1 MFSLLI
7 EVYLKCFFV
16 ELYMKRAIHK
26 KNVYSTSQWFT
37 AIRSSQWS
45 PSSEPWDSSNSSLDT
60 QRGLYVTN
68 LQLYLPTFRYSMLSF
83 IKYSLV
89 HVLRKQWTKSNP
101 TRRNWLSSLWS
112 NSVGTVYIFVQIF
125 DEFLLAIFYTLLLSS
140 LAISSFISFHK
151 TLKISMSD
159 YNWVMIIMERHKF

>member
-1 MFSLLI
+1 MVIKKNLLFSLLI

-68 LQLYLPTFRYSMLSF
+68 LQLYLPTYLVFYVEFYQVQFSTCIEKTMDENQIQLVVIGFLPYGVIVMGLFLFFFKYLMNFYWQFFIHNLS
-83 IKYSLV
+83 
-89 HVLRKQWTKSNP
+89 VL
-101 TRRNWLSSLWS
+101 
-112 NSVGTVYIFVQIF
+112 
-125 DEFLLAIFYTLLLSS
+125 
-140 LAISSFISFHK
+140 
-151 TLKISMSD
+151 
-159 YNWVMIIMERHKF
+159 

>member
-1 MFSLLI
+1 MVIKKNLLFSLLV
-7 EVYLKCFFV
+7 EVCLKCFFV

-37 AIRSSQWS
+37 AIQSSQWS

-83 IKYSLV
+83 IKFSTCIEKTMDENQFQLVVIGSLPYGV
-89 HVLRKQWTKSNP
+89 IVLGLFIFLFKYLMNFYWQFFIHYF
-101 TRRNWLSSLWS
+101 
-112 NSVGTVYIFVQIF
+112 SV
-125 DEFLLAIFYTLLLSS
+125 L
-140 LAISSFISFHK
+140 
-151 TLKISMSD
+151 
-159 YNWVMIIMERHKF
+159 